1 MIENVGASILSL
13 NAKPIAVSRSC
24 HLQTDTDAND
34 VQSDRFDTIIHGTIR
49 HLGMVEVNEISGK
62 RVRDTI
68 RVRSIEPIFGA
79 VPQENAEEDI
89 IHYTGSLWRVI
100 NVTENKSTWRATAV
114 RTGGKNE
121 IKKND
126 TNRNSEPSSVNIF

>member
-1 MIENVGASILSL
+1 MIDGIGASILSA

-24 HLQTDTDAND
+24 YLKADTDANEFEAA
-34 VQSDRFDTIIHGTIR
+34 RFDTIIHGTIR
-49 HLGMVEVNEISGK
+49 HLGKVEINEISGK

-68 RVRSIEPIFGA
+68 RVRSIQPIFPA

-89 IHYTGSLWRVI
+89 IHYDGSLWRVI
-100 NVTENKSTWRATAV
+100 NVTKNKSTWRATAV

-126 TNRNSEPSSVNIF
+126 TNSNSEPSSFDIF